1 MDYIIFGFGAGATLT
16 LVGWAFREWG
26 SRLRDRSSSGEDVV
40 LSGHELVDRMA
51 WQRFCRSCGTVLTI
65 VGLLV
70 LLATIIATALMLSNT
85 TGATIVLATMAV
97 CVVATLAWLGLFLH
111 RFGARGILRPKPA
124 PEVRA
129 AEERRGDTA
138 ATHPFVGPPVPDE
151 ASVAVAVQPP
161 RANEM
166 ALRGGEETKAR
177 DQFLDDDG
185 PMETEQETAEPAEDV
200 SASGRSESEG
210 DPDDDAPPTG
220 AVSASEDVA
229 AGAADS
235 PVSATGRRRIVMVP
249 ARKEDPERQPAQDDS
264 DPANVA
270 ALDSVLA
277 HREHEDSNDEDQ
289 PQSGNDPDSD
299 AERAEEV
306 EGPPSSGRA
315 EAVRKLRQR
324 RNRRLAR
331 GSSGPDQG

>member
-1 MDYIIFGFGAGATLT
+1 MDYIIFGLGAGATLT

-26 SRLRDRSSSGEDVV
+26 SHLRDRSSSGEDVV

-70 LLATIIATALMLSNT
+70 LLATIIATALTLSNT

-97 CVVATLAWLGLFLH
+97 CAVATLAWLGVFLH

-124 PEVRA
+124 SEVRA

-138 ATHPFVGPPVPDE
+138 ATPPFFGPPVPDE
-151 ASVAVAVQPP
+151 ASVAVAVHSARSKEMPP
-161 RANEM
+161 Q
-166 ALRGGEETKAR
+166 GGEETRAR

-185 PMETEQETAEPAEDV
+185 PMETEQETAEPAEVV
-200 SASGRSESEG
+200 SSPGRSESEG
-210 DPDDDAPPTG
+210 DPDDDAPLTG

-229 AGAADS
+229 AGAAES
-235 PVSATGRRRIVMVP
+235 PASATGSRRIVMVP
-249 ARKEDPERQPAQDDS
+249 ARNDDQRRQPAQDDS
-264 DPANVA
+264 EPANVA

-277 HREHEDSNDEDQ
+277 HGEREGSDDESQ
-289 PQSGNDPDSD
+289 PQSGNDPDSNL
-299 AERAEEV
+299 ERAEEGEV
-306 EGPPSSGRA
+306 SPSSGRA

-331 GSSGPDQG
+331 GSSGTDQG